1 MAGWEGLT
9 EPAGGGARG
18 PSTPAAIA
26 AGARLGHGSPRRV
39 GVAVSVAAGGVA
51 ALVAAELYVSAHS
64 SLEGAGLVLSYL
76 SGMTMLVLP
85 CTLPMVF
92 VIVPLA
98 MARSPRRALAIT
110 LAFGFGISL
119 TLAAYGATVGM
130 AGHFA
135 GIARA
140 TQIMWLIGGVATYA
154 FGLSQ
159 LGLIR
164 ARLPA
169 YSGGM
174 PRLFA
179 RRGPEL
185 QALGLGL
192 LLGNA
197 GIGCPCP
204 AWYLLLTGVATS
216 GSPAFGAYIGLAQG
230 LGRITPIVAV
240 AVAASLGLD
249 STRALVRRRI
259 AVERASGGVLV
270 VLGAVI
276 VAFMALGHPWWEA
289 TALHLGWN
297 RLLSLVGGS
306 AISEVDPGG
315 GPLPAGLW
323 WVPALFVVL
332 TVVPFVALWLRR
344 RRLRSRREPA
354 ARMPVI
360 RFFTMPGCGACVVVR
375 SMLDRVLPN
384 YPGLE
389 VEEIDLAERPE
400 EASRYGVMACPALA
414 LDSDLAF
421 VGGVSERALRS
432 RLDRAPAT
440 AAKAL

>member
-1 MAGWEGLT
+1 V
-9 EPAGGGARG
+9 GAAV
-18 PSTPAAIA
+18 TIA
-26 AGARLGHGSPRRV
+26 AA
-39 GVAVSVAAGGVA
+39 GVA

-64 SLEGAGLVLSYL
+64 RLEGAGLVLSYV

-110 LAFGFGISL
+110 LCFGLGISV
-119 TLAAYGATVGM
+119 TLAAYGATVGV

-140 TQIMWLIGGVATYA
+140 TQLMWLVGGLATYA

-169 YSGGM
+169 YSGAM

-179 RRGPEL
+179 TRGPEL

-216 GSPAFGAYIGLAQG
+216 GSPAYGAYVGLAQG

-249 STRALVRRRI
+249 STRALLRRRV
-259 AVERASGGVLV
+259 AVERATGGVLV
-270 VLGAVI
+270 LLGAVI
-276 VAFMALGHPWWEA
+276 VAFMALGHPWWES
-289 TALHLGWN
+289 TAVHLGWN
-297 RLLSLVGGS
+297 RLLSLVGGP
-306 AISEVDPGG
+306 ALSEVDPGG
-315 GPLPAGLW
+315 GPLPAALW
-323 WVPALFVVL
+323 WIPVLFAVLVVA
-332 TVVPFVALWLRR
+332 PFAVLWLRR
-344 RRLRSRREPA
+344 RTRRSRPERLA
-354 ARMPVI
+354 A
-360 RFFTMPGCGACVVVR
+360 
-375 SMLDRVLPN
+375 
-384 YPGLE
+384 
-389 VEEIDLAERPE
+389 
-400 EASRYGVMACPALA
+400 
-414 LDSDLAF
+414 
-421 VGGVSERALRS
+421 
-432 RLDRAPAT
+432 
-440 AAKAL
+440 